1 MEFDK
6 IRSVIRL
13 AEHAVVQNTPFA
25 KRDDLLRELSDELLV
40 GPWLILS
47 GLGIL
52 WKRFVWVLGLTIII
66 AVYLRLFD
74 HAFSASAAFG
84 ALMLATLCVYFG
96 LPSRTVLA
104 GVNGRAIGALAVAIG
119 EQVRSKDELERLSSG
134 VQLVKVQTTERL
146 ARFNVFTGIVW
157 GALFWFA
164 GARVFSPTVPPEVVE
179 SSIFPIIAA
188 SVLFS
193 VLFTAA
199 VGYATAVR
207 VVYQTL
213 DFALIEVG
221 CALASAKTPS
231 EGSLI
236 AQLHNGR
243 GGE

>member
-1 MEFDK
+1 MSAGEMEFDK

-13 AEHAVVQNTPFA
+13 AEHAVVQSTPFA
-25 KRDDLLRELSDELLV
+25 KRDDLLRALSDELLV

-52 WKRFVWVLGLTIII
+52 WKRFVWILGLTIII

-84 ALMLATLCVYFG
+84 ALMLATLSVYFG

-146 ARFNVFTGIVW
+146 ARFNVFAGILW
-157 GALFWFA
+157 GALFWVA
-164 GARVFSPTVPPEVVE
+164 GARLLSPSVTPDVFEASLGPT
-179 SSIFPIIAA
+179 
-188 SVLFS
+188 LFATF
-193 VLFTAA
+193 VFLLVFIAA

-207 VVYQTL
+207 MVFQVL
-213 DFALIEVG
+213 DFAVIELKDDLDRLSVG
-221 CALASAKTPS
+221 DKLDIK
-231 EGSLI
+231 GD
-236 AQLHNGR
+236 Q
-243 GGE
+243 

>member
-1 MEFDK
+1 M
-6 IRSVIRL
+6 
-13 AEHAVVQNTPFA
+13 
-25 KRDDLLRELSDELLV
+25 
-40 GPWLILS
+40 
-47 GLGIL
+47 
-52 WKRFVWVLGLTIII
+52 WVLGLTIII

-119 EQVRSKDELERLSSG
+119 EQIRSKDELERLSSG

-179 SSIFPIIAA
+179 SSIFPLIAA

-236 AQLHNGR
+236 ARLHNDR
-243 GGE
+243 CGE